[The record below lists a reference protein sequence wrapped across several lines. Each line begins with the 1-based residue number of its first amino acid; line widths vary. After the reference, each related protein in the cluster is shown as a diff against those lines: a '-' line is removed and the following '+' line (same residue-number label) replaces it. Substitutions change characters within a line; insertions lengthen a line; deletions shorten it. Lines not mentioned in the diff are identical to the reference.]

1 MEDVAT
7 NKEKS
12 VEEEKKNDEEE
23 NVVIVREVRK
33 RDKLEEKEGK
43 SGLRGR
49 RRTCKLVVSAQD
61 HLS

>member
-49 RRTCKLVVSAQD
+49 
-61 HLS
+61 